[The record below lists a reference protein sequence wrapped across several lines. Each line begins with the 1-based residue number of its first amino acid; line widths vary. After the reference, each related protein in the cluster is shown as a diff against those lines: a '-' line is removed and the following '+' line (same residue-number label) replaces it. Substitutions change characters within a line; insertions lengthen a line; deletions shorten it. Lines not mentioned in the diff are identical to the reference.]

1 MTQLFSGR
9 MNAKQCHQQFLE
21 CCKRAGDDG
30 LDPEVRRQWMQL
42 AEAWLSAERQAEA
55 FELAEK
61 LAQQK

>member
-1 MTQLFSGR
+1 MP
-9 MNAKQCHQQFLE
+9 FLQ

-42 AEAWLSAERQAEA
+42 AAAWRSAERQAEA